1 MSSPRYWREIP
12 QRYRLEAAKCTGC
25 EKVFFPPRRVC
36 PGCKGRSFETVQLA
50 GTGKIATYTVIH
62 VPASQF
68 ADEAP
73 FAIGVIE
80 MDEGARITSQIVD
93 CDPATLEIGQPVRIE
108 FRKVQ
113 EEGKAGI
120 LCYGYKCVPA

>member
-1 MSSPRYWREIP
+1 MSSPNYWREMP
-12 QRYRLEAAKCTGC
+12 QRYRLEAGRCKCG
-25 EKVFFPPRRVC
+25 KVFFPPRLIC
-36 PGCKGRSFETVQLA
+36 PTCKGRTFETIRLG
-50 GTGKIATYTVIH
+50 GTGKVLTYTVIH
-62 VPASQF
+62 VPATQF

-80 MDEGARITSQIVD
+80 LDEGVRITAQIVD
-93 CDPATLEIGQPVRIE
+93 CDPGVIEIGQPVRVE
-108 FRKVQ
+108 FRKIQ